1 MSGRTQT
8 APITTSQFPIIARSV
23 LCKFPIVENGISTVL
38 VIVVIVV
45 VVVLVLVVVLVVAP
59 VLVVVLMVVAVVVA
73 MAVPVVVVDRKHK

>member
-45 VVVLVLVVVLVVAP
+45 VVVVVLVVAP

-73 MAVPVVVVDRKHK
+73 VAVPVVVVDRKHK